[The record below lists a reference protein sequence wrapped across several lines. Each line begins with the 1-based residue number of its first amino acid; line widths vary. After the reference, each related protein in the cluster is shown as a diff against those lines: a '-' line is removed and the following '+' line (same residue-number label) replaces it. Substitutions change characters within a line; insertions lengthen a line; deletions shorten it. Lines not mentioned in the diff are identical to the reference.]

1 MDASLRQHTRSIS
14 PHSWHKAGSG
24 SLKPSEPAGKD
35 MNFSFNQD
43 VCEKKK
49 NMTQQER
56 GGQKGK
62 NQNQRTCTHAHRLAG
77 ETASHVL
84 HIRPEIL

>member
-24 SLKPSEPAGKD
+24 SLKPSESAGKD
-35 MNFSFNQD
+35 MNSSFNQD
-43 VCEKKK
+43 VCEKK

-56 GGQKGK
+56 GG
-62 NQNQRTCTHAHRLAG
+62 
-77 ETASHVL
+77 
-84 HIRPEIL
+84 

>member
-35 MNFSFNQD
+35 MNSSFNQD

-49 NMTQQER
+49 HDTAGK
-56 GGQKGK
+56 GGVKKGK
-62 NQNQRTCTHAHRLAG
+62 IKISARAHAH
-77 ETASHVL
+77 THTFW
-84 HIRPEIL
+84 

>member
-1 MDASLRQHTRSIS
+1 MDASLRQQTRSIS
-14 PHSWHKAGSG
+14 PHSWHKAGSV

-43 VCEKKK
+43 VCEKK

-56 GGQKGK
+56 GERKKGK
-62 NQNQRTCTHAHRLAG
+62 IKISARAHTHTLAG

>member
-1 MDASLRQHTRSIS
+1 MDASQQARSIS
-14 PHSWHKAGSG
+14 PRSWHKAGSL

-35 MNFSFNQD
+35 RNFSFHPD
-43 VCEKKK
+43 VWEKK

-56 GGQKGK
+56 GEKREK
-62 NQNQRTCTHAHRLAG
+62 SKSAHVHTHTHTLGG